1 MSWLKSCTPGKKKK
15 KKSYSTSQKNVLHS
29 GNEISWDGW
38 KYSPLLPT
46 LVAIFTAFSISHG
59 EPPSSFSPGFIYH
72 HLKPELQRVS
82 ANCYCK
88 EQTAPVTVSTACRC
102 TVPRFMHE
110 GVFCSPVARNPPRMV
125 RTSCVLCAGC
135 SAKPAA
141 NKLWGVAAVW
151 SYVFRAFRA
160 TSNLRCFH
168 FFPHLS
174 AASYTR
180 GGGLKLLR
188 RR

>member
-1 MSWLKSCTPGKKKK
+1 MWYLNYRIFRALLGCSSALLLQKFAPFNPRLATLNILETTVPVLTTNQPKTPCDPKHTTCPIRQGQCRPPAEPWPGMHQCQCPGAGGTGNELAQIMHTGEKKKK

-88 EQTAPVTVSTACRC
+88 EQTTPC
-102 TVPRFMHE
+102 
-110 GVFCSPVARNPPRMV
+110 
-125 RTSCVLCAGC
+125 L
-135 SAKPAA
+135 
-141 NKLWGVAAVW
+141 
-151 SYVFRAFRA
+151 
-160 TSNLRCFH
+160 
-168 FFPHLS
+168 
-174 AASYTR
+174 
-180 GGGLKLLR
+180 
-188 RR
+188 